1 MNGSI
6 RPDLYNV
13 IMIGGIG
20 LVAVFLWNRAM
31 SAIGQTAMQTSSS
44 SS

>member
-20 LVAVFLWNRAM
+20 LLAVFLWNRAM
-31 SAIGQTAMQTSSS
+31 TMAGQTSLMA
-44 SS
+44 